1 MHPLEAWRLQDIE
14 RKADRCDQR
23 LHEIDDLR
31 QKINF
36 LERENNN
43 LTATIDD
50 LRWELNSAI
59 QRIEQLETTL
69 SELTQQS

>member
-1 MHPLEAWRLQDIE
+1 MHPLEAWRLHDIE

-31 QKINF
+31 HKINF

-43 LTATIDD
+43 LAVTTDN

-59 QRIEQLETTL
+59 QRIEQLEVIL
-69 SELTQQS
+69 RELTSQS

>member
-1 MHPLEAWRLQDIE
+1 MHPLEAWRLHDIE

-31 QKINF
+31 RKINF

-43 LTATIDD
+43 LTVTIDD

-69 SELTQQS
+69 SELTPQS